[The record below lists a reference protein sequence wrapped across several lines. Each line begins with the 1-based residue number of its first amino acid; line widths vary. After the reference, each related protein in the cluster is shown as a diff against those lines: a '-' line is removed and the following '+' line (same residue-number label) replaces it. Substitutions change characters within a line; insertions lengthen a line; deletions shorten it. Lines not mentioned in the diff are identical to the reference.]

1 MAWRDAATEK
11 YRIFQKLTRKLH
23 RAVKCPVRANAVQ
36 LHLHR
41 ATLPPNAQKIK
52 Q

>member
-11 YRIFQKLTRKLH
+11 YRISQKLTRMAH

-36 LHLHR
+36 LHLHC
-41 ATLPPNAQKIK
+41 ATLPPSAHKIE
-52 Q
+52 